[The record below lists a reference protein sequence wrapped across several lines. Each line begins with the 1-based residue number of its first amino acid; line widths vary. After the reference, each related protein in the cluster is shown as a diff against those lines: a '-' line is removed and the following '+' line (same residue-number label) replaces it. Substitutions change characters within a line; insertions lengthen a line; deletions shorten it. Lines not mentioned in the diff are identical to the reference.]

1 MVHAYPHQENLV
13 SRLLLSENG
22 LRFVFESSMF
32 TLTKSGM
39 FVGKEYLYDRLFKL
53 NVMIFIPKNKNIDKV
68 FFLFIWLSL
77 LIYDIVV

>member
-1 MVHAYPHQENLV
+1 MFHAYPHQENLV
-13 SRLLLSENG
+13 SHLLLSENG

-53 NVMIFIPKNKNIDKV
+53 NVMIFIPKNKNIDKA
-68 FFLFIWLSL
+68 FLFIYMVESSDL
-77 LIYDIVV
+77 